1 MDPFTPTPI
10 QDVLEFALGLIAF
23 VALWASVALQGADE
37 VDLTA
42 PPPDRA
48 ELLERDRC
56 RS

>member
-10 QDVLEFALGLIAF
+10 QDVLELLFTALAF
-23 VALWASVALQGADE
+23 VALWGWISLQAGDDL
-37 VDLTA
+37 DLTA